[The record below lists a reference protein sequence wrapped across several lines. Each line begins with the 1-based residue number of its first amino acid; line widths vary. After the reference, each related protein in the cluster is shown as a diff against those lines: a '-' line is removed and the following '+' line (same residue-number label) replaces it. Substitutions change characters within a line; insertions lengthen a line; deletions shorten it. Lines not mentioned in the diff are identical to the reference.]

1 MRILDVNM
9 QQIIFQMLK
18 KYIPPIA
25 CLDNGA
31 AAVTGKKQH
40 ADVGAIRFHILQ
52 HLIHVSLKISQMIF
66 LILRPAYNVLK
77 GIDTGDMVQGRYA
90 KILAL
95 PLVVFILV
103 IQILVDICQQLC
115 VLQECLSLAR
125 QRYALTGYSR
135 SKFRIDSDRLDWEMN
150 SDSAA
155 LPIEPALL
163 TARTYSICFNVIVFT
178 SCLRCCR
185 RWRPLATVCPNR
197 HCWNGN
203 CGTSS

>member
-31 AAVTGKKQH
+31 AAVAGEKQH
-40 ADVGAIRFHILQ
+40 TDIGAIRFHILQ

-66 LILRPAYNVLK
+66 LILRLAYNVLK
-77 GIDTGDMVQGRYA
+77 GINTGDMVQGRYA

-95 PLVVFILV
+95 SLVVFILV

-125 QRYALTGYSR
+125 QRYALTGSL
-135 SKFRIDSDRLDWEMN
+135 KKNHTIFPLQVSDRL
-150 SDSAA
+150 
-155 LPIEPALL
+155 
-163 TARTYSICFNVIVFT
+163 
-178 SCLRCCR
+178 
-185 RWRPLATVCPNR
+185 
-197 HCWNGN
+197 G
-203 CGTSS
+203 

>member
-1 MRILDVNM
+1 M

-25 CLDNGA
+25 SLDNGA
-31 AAVTGKKQH
+31 AAVAGEKQH

-66 LILRPAYNVLK
+66 LILRLAYNVLK
-77 GIDTGDMVQGRYA
+77 GINTGDMVQGRYA

-125 QRYALTGYSR
+125 QRYALTGSL
-135 SKFRIDSDRLDWEMN
+135 KKNHTIFPLQVSDRL
-150 SDSAA
+150 
-155 LPIEPALL
+155 
-163 TARTYSICFNVIVFT
+163 
-178 SCLRCCR
+178 
-185 RWRPLATVCPNR
+185 
-197 HCWNGN
+197 G
-203 CGTSS
+203 

>member
-1 MRILDVNM
+1 MRVLDVNM

-31 AAVTGKKQH
+31 AAVTGEKQH

-66 LILRPAYNVLK
+66 LILRLTYNVLK
-77 GIDTGDMVQGRYA
+77 GIDTGDMVQGRCA

-115 VLQECLSLAR
+115 VLQECLSLGASAICPYWFA
-125 QRYALTGYSR
+125 QKEPYHIPAPSFGST
-135 SKFRIDSDRLDWEMN
+135 RIDWIGR
-150 SDSAA
+150 
-155 LPIEPALL
+155 
-163 TARTYSICFNVIVFT
+163 
-178 SCLRCCR
+178 
-185 RWRPLATVCPNR
+185 
-197 HCWNGN
+197 
-203 CGTSS
+203 

>member
-31 AAVTGKKQH
+31 AAVTGEKQH

-66 LILRPAYNVLK
+66 LILRLTYNVLK
-77 GIDTGDMVQGRYA
+77 GIDTGDMVQGGYA
-90 KILAL
+90 KTLTL

-103 IQILVDICQQLC
+103 IQILVDICQQLY
-115 VLQECLSLAR
+115 VLQEWC
-125 QRYALTGYSR
+125 TR
-135 SKFRIDSDRLDWEMN
+135 S
-150 SDSAA
+150 
-155 LPIEPALL
+155 
-163 TARTYSICFNVIVFT
+163 
-178 SCLRCCR
+178 
-185 RWRPLATVCPNR
+185 
-197 HCWNGN
+197 
-203 CGTSS
+203 

>member
-9 QQIIFQMLK
+9 QQIIFQVLK

-31 AAVTGKKQH
+31 AAVAGEKQH
-40 ADVGAIRFHILQ
+40 ADVGAIDFHILQ
-52 HLIHVSLKISQMIF
+52 HLIHVALKIAQMIF
-66 LILRPAYNVLK
+66 LLLRLAYNMLK
-77 GIDTGDMVQGRYA
+77 GIDTGDMVQGGYA

-125 QRYALTGYSR
+125 QRYALTGSL
-135 SKFRIDSDRLDWEMN
+135 KKNHAIFPLQISDRL
-150 SDSAA
+150 
-155 LPIEPALL
+155 
-163 TARTYSICFNVIVFT
+163 
-178 SCLRCCR
+178 
-185 RWRPLATVCPNR
+185 
-197 HCWNGN
+197 G
-203 CGTSS
+203 